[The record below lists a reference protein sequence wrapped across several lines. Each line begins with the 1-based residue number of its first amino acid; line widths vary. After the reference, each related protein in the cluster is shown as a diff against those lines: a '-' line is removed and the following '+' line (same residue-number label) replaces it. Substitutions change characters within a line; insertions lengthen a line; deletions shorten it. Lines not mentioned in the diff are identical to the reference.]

1 MWLRVREFVHQP
13 LRSIVPLCSL
23 SKSFDSHG
31 NEDIFFLFRFVSF
44 MLPIPHWTFPGLL
57 SDTFSPP
64 VSLWNWL
71 YFLYLSYL
79 CLSQIESLSLVRMG
93 LSYFPH
99 DHLTTQH
106 LHPCPQPPSPW
117 SFLQYFPFMAILLL
131 TGVLSFLIFFFSKVL
146 FFFLIYLG
154 AFVFFQQFISFPFS
168 PSFPKISF
176 SVLMGLL
183 NVFHS
188 PSLYSSPWIT
198 RCCNRGADHAQS
210 ILEAAVWKGRP
221 CLYI

>member
-131 TGVLSFLIFFFSKVL
+131 TGVLSFLIFFFLAKCCFSSWYIWEPLSSFNNSFL
-146 FFFLIYLG
+146 FL
-154 AFVFFQQFISFPFS
+154 S
-168 PSFPKISF
+168 PHLSQRS
-176 SVLMGLL
+176 
-183 NVFHS
+183 HS
-188 PSLYSSPWIT
+188 L
-198 RCCNRGADHAQS
+198 
-210 ILEAAVWKGRP
+210 
-221 CLYI
+221 CLWVC